1 MNTITRMRNFSLST
15 NIETGV
21 SGCAKYIVTPN
32 VMRVTGSIVRH
43 FQSGIHSFCI
53 IGTYGTGKSSFLLTL
68 EQDMLK
74 MGKDALLLRDPSS
87 LADVSGFTILNIV
100 GEYAS
105 LEAQL
110 DARLAKKSD
119 GGSALDKLNNLYQKL
134 KRQGKML
141 VIAIDEFGKALE
153 HAAKND
159 PEKELYFLQQLAE
172 YANAPQRN
180 ILLITSLH
188 QNFGAYASRLSQ
200 TQRNEWVKV
209 KGRFQEIV
217 FAEPVEQLLYMA
229 AETLHGKEATSDE
242 RAETLCQMAK
252 DAHIAEMHIDAQTL
266 RRLWPLDALAAI
278 VLTRAIQR
286 YGQNERSLFSFL
298 NSRGESSRNKFAGTP
313 GQTYNLSHVYDYV
326 VENFHSS
333 LQEANLDSMSWRAVI
348 MAIDRVEAEPWD
360 GDKKTAAAVRT
371 VKAIGMLNIFGGAAF
386 SMPQSAFA
394 EYMRLAMGIRDAD
407 SVLKELLRLKIIR
420 FAEYKRHLI
429 LYEGSDV
436 DLEAEIT
443 KAHAIVPQ
451 PTNLADGL
459 RKYMGDGTVPAK
471 ECSYRKG
478 TPRNFRYIL
487 CNEPQDM
494 EPTDEVDGYVEL
506 IFSTDEDIA
515 RKAKEFSRKCAHAIV
530 FAVFNEAEA
539 IRAHL
544 HNIDIYDHIERTV
557 LIDKSDKVALGE
569 IAELRAYAE
578 SLLRQN
584 LTEGLFS
591 HGDNVT
597 WLYRGE
603 AIAIRKEKDF
613 NALLSRA
620 CEDAYPQAPAINN
633 ELINRHKLSGS
644 ISAARVKFL
653 QALVANH
660 QKEDLGFDKDKF
672 PPEKTIYYTL
682 LKTTGLH
689 CENGFADRPTD
700 HGIMPLWEAS
710 EAFLRSTEGNPRK
723 VSELIKTLSSQPY
736 KVKSGVLDFWI
747 PTYLFI
753 KQFDYS
759 LFGSEGSYLPNVNVE
774 FFELLKKRPSDFSI
788 KAYSEDAIKVN
799 FFNQY
804 RRLLNAEEL
813 NEIRGDKFIET
824 VRPFFI
830 FYNRL
835 NFYTKNTRK
844 FGSVTTLRFRDILS
858 KAKDPE
864 KTFFEDLPEALGYG
878 HDALLDENGISN
890 YCQALKKA
898 LDELRL
904 CYGALIDRIERQLTE
919 RLGLRS
925 GDYSDY
931 IIEIRQRLARV
942 KEHLLTE
949 QQRNFYKH
957 AMAEFDDRQQWYQS
971 ICYAAIGQPL
981 DHLRDEQEDIL
992 LDNLIFLFRE
1002 CEQYSTVSEAMEYR
1016 VTEEERDRSQSL
1028 EAQIEASLSADRNL
1042 NIYALMNVLRKK
1054 MA

>member
-1 MNTITRMRNFSLST
+1 MRNFSLST

-32 VMRVTGSIVRH
+32 VLRATGNIVRH
-43 FQSGIHSFCI
+43 FQSGIHSFCV

-74 MGKDALLLRDPSS
+74 MGNEALLLRNPSA

-105 LEAQL
+105 LETQL
-110 DARLAKKSD
+110 DTRLAKKTD
-119 GGSALDKLNNLYQKL
+119 GDSAIGKLNNFYQKL
-134 KRQGKML
+134 KRQNKML
-141 VIAIDEFGKALE
+141 VIAIDEFGKVLE
-153 HAAKND
+153 HAVKNN

-200 TQRNEWVKV
+200 TQKNEWVKV

-229 AETLHGKEATSDE
+229 AETLPDKEATSDG
-242 RAETLCQMAK
+242 RVDALCKMAK
-252 DAHIAEMHIDAQTL
+252 DAHIAEMQMDEHTL

-278 VLTRAIQR
+278 VLTKAIQR

-298 NSRGESSRNKFAGTP
+298 NSHGESSINKFAGSP
-313 GQTYNLSHVYDYV
+313 DQTYNLSLVYDYV
-326 VENFHSS
+326 VENFYSS
-333 LQEANLDSMSWRAVI
+333 LQEANLDSMSWRAII
-348 MAIDRVEAEPWD
+348 MAIDRVEAEI
-360 GDKKTAAAVRT
+360 A
-371 VKAIGMLNIFGGAAF
+371 
-386 SMPQSAFA
+386 
-394 EYMRLAMGIRDAD
+394 
-407 SVLKELLRLKIIR
+407 
-420 FAEYKRHLI
+420 
-429 LYEGSDV
+429 
-436 DLEAEIT
+436 
-443 KAHAIVPQ
+443 KAHAVVPQ

-459 RKYMGDGTVPAK
+459 RKYMSDYTVPAK
-471 ECSYRKG
+471 ECSYNKG
-478 TPRNFRYIL
+478 TPRNFCYSL
-487 CNEPQDM
+487 CNEPQDIA
-494 EPTDEVDGYVEL
+494 PTDEVDGYVEL
-506 IFSTDEDIA
+506 IFSTDEDIV
-515 RKAKEFSRKCAHAIV
+515 RKVKEFSGSCSHAIV
-530 FAVFNEAEA
+530 FAVFNEAGD
-539 IRAHL
+539 IRTHL
-544 HNIDIYDHIERTV
+544 HNISIYDHIERTV

-569 IAELRAYAE
+569 IAELKTYEE

-591 HGDNVT
+591 HGDSVT
-597 WLYRGE
+597 WLYHGDVV
-603 AIAIRKEKDF
+603 AIKKGKDF
-613 NALLSRA
+613 NVLLSRA
-620 CEDAYPQAPAINN
+620 CEDAYPLTPTINN
-633 ELINRHKLSGS
+633 ELINRHKLSSS

-660 QKEDLGFDKDKF
+660 QEEDLGFDKDKF

-689 CENGFADRPTD
+689 SENGFTDRPTD
-700 HGIMPLWEAS
+700 DSIMPLWEAS
-710 EAFLRSTEGNPRK
+710 EAFLQSTERAPRK
-723 VSELIKTLSSQPY
+723 VSDLIKTLSSQPY

-759 LFGSEGSYLPNVNVE
+759 LFGSDGSYLPNVNVE
-774 FFELLKKRPSDFSI
+774 IFELLKRRPSDFSI
-788 KAYSEDAIKVN
+788 KAYSEDAIRVN

-804 RRLLNAEEL
+804 RKLLNAEEL
-813 NEIRGDKFIET
+813 KEIRGDKFIET

-835 NFYTKNTRK
+835 DFYTKNTRK
-844 FGSVTTLRFRDILS
+844 FGSVMTLRFRDVLS

-878 HDALLDENGISN
+878 QGALRNENGISN

-898 LDELRL
+898 LDELRS
-904 CYGALIDRIERQLTE
+904 CYNALIDRIERQLVE
-919 RLGLRS
+919 RLGLHS
-925 GDYSDY
+925 GNYSDY
-931 IIEIRQRLARV
+931 IIEIRQRLAHI

-949 QQRNFYKH
+949 QQRNFYTH
-957 AMAEFDDRQQWYQS
+957 AMAKFDSRQQWYQS

-992 LDNLIFLFRE
+992 LDNLVFLFRE

-1016 VTEEERDRSQSL
+1016 VTKEERDRSHSL
-1028 EAQIEASLSADRNL
+1028 EAQIEALLSADRNL

>member
-1 MNTITRMRNFSLST
+1 MGNFSLST
-15 NIETGV
+15 NIETGE
-21 SGCAKYIVTPN
+21 SGCARYIVTPN
-32 VMRVTGSIVRH
+32 VTRATGSIVRH

-74 MGKDALLLRDPSS
+74 MGKEALLLRNPAA
-87 LADVSGFTILNIV
+87 LADVSGFTIINVV

-110 DARLAKKSD
+110 DARLAKKSEGD
-119 GGSALDKLNNLYQKL
+119 SALDKLNNLYQKL
-134 KRQGKML
+134 KRQNKML
-141 VIAIDEFGKALE
+141 VIVIDEFGKALE
-153 HAAKND
+153 HAAKGN

-188 QNFGAYASRLSQ
+188 QNFGAYASRLCQ
-200 TQRNEWVKV
+200 AQRNEWVKV

-242 RAETLCQMAK
+242 RAETLCLMAK
-252 DAHIAEMHIDAQTL
+252 DAHIAEMYIDAQTL

-298 NSRGESSRNKFAGTP
+298 NSHGEGSINKFAGTP
-313 GQTYNLSHVYDYV
+313 DQTYNLSLVYDYI

-333 LQEANLDSMSWRAVI
+333 LQEANLDSMSWRAII
-348 MAIDRVEAEPWD
+348 MAIDRVEAEPWG
-360 GDKKTAAAVRT
+360 GDNMMAAAVRT

-386 SMPQSAFA
+386 SMPQAVFA

-407 SVLKELLRLKIIR
+407 DVLKELLRLKIIR
-420 FAEYKRHLI
+420 FAEYKKHLI
-429 LYEGSDV
+429 LYEGSDI
-436 DLEAEIT
+436 DIEAEIA
-443 KAHAIVPQ
+443 KAHAVVPQ

-459 RKYMGDGTVPAK
+459 RKYLSDYTVPAK
-471 ECSYRKG
+471 ECSYNKG
-478 TPRNFRYIL
+478 TPRNFCYSL
-487 CNEPQDM
+487 CNEPQDIA
-494 EPTDEVDGYVEL
+494 PTDEVDGYVEL
-506 IFSTDEDIA
+506 IFSTDEDIV
-515 RKAKEFSRKCAHAIV
+515 RKVKEFSGSCSHAIV
-530 FAVFNEAEA
+530 FAVFNEAGD
-539 IRAHL
+539 IRTHL
-544 HNIDIYDHIERTV
+544 HNISIYDHIERTV

-569 IAELRAYAE
+569 IAELKTYEE

-591 HGDNVT
+591 HGDSVT
-597 WLYRGE
+597 WLYHGDVV
-603 AIAIRKEKDF
+603 AIKKGKDF
-613 NALLSRA
+613 NVLLSRA
-620 CEDAYPQAPAINN
+620 CEDAYPQAPTINN
-633 ELINRHKLSGS
+633 ELINRHKLSSS

-660 QKEDLGFDKDKF
+660 QEEDLGFDKDKF

-689 CENGFADRPTD
+689 SENGFTDRPTD
-700 HGIMPLWEAS
+700 DSIMPLWEAS
-710 EAFLRSTEGNPRK
+710 EAFLQSTERAPRK
-723 VSELIKTLSSQPY
+723 VSDLIKTLSSQPY

-759 LFGSEGSYLPNVNVE
+759 LFGSDGSYLPNVNVE
-774 FFELLKKRPSDFSI
+774 IFELLKRRPSDFSI
-788 KAYSEDAIKVN
+788 KAYSEDAIRVN

-804 RRLLNAEEL
+804 RKLLNAEEL
-813 NEIRGDKFIET
+813 KEIRGDKFIET

-835 NFYTKNTRK
+835 NFYAKNTRK
-844 FGSVTTLRFRDILS
+844 FGSVMTLRFRDVLS

-878 HDALLDENGISN
+878 QGALRNENGISN

-898 LDELRL
+898 LDELRS
-904 CYGALIDRIERQLTE
+904 CYGALIDRIERQLIE

-957 AMAEFDDRQQWYQS
+957 AIAEFDDRQQWYQS

-1016 VTEEERDRSQSL
+1016 VTEEERDRSHNL
-1028 EAQIEASLSADRNL
+1028 EAQIEALLSADRNL